1 MVEKLKQW
9 FNPYP
14 DTEGALR
21 LGFVASYIT
30 VIGALVLYT
39 NYVSGCDG
47 GTISM
52 RVWGI
57 AGLLGLLIVTERYE
71 IIRKADAESR
81 QTAVLLLVLR
91 GVLVQSIVWLDCTGL
106 AIILYPVIPF
116 AAVFAL
122 GRSAGRIIGLV
133 YWVIVAAGALLMGSV
148 QLMANFDQLT
158 IVVIFTLLTLFMLR
172 LADLMDREARRS
184 QHTRELLARLETSH
198 RQLQIYASQVAEL
211 ATAEERNRLAR
222 DIHDSVGHH
231 LTAINIQ
238 LEKAIMFRQRDPDQ
252 ADQAVRDAKESAELA
267 LHDVRQSVGALRQG
281 GDTFSLRQALAELVD
296 HMDTT
301 HLTVD
306 LRVAGD
312 ENSFARPVLT
322 TLYRVAQEGLTNVQ
336 KHASAQHVL
345 LDVDLGAD
353 EARMKLRDDGDG
365 FDSRSLAQLAASPDR
380 SFGLQGLVERV
391 ELVRGQMSIDS
402 DPQAGTELTVVI
414 PRNPARLPEL
424 AGVA

>member
-21 LGFVASYIT
+21 LGFIASYIA
-30 VIGALVLYT
+30 VIGALILYT
-39 NYVSGCDG
+39 NYVSGCESG
-47 GTISM
+47 AISS
-52 RVWGI
+52 RLWAI
-57 AGLLGLLIVTERYE
+57 AGLLGVMVLIERYE
-71 IIRKADAESR
+71 IIHEVDSKSR
-81 QTAVLLLVLR
+81 QMAIMLLVLR
-91 GVLVQSIVWLDCTGL
+91 GVLVQGVVWLDCTAL
-106 AIILYPVIPF
+106 AILLYPIIPF

-122 GRSAGRIIGLV
+122 GKDIGRIVGFV
-133 YWVIVAAGALLMGSV
+133 YWVIVAAGSWFISGAGLL
-148 QLMANFDQLT
+148 ANFDRLT
-158 IVVIFTLLTLFMLR
+158 IIVVFTLLMLFMLR
-172 LADLMDREARRS
+172 LADLIDREVRRG

-198 RQLQIYASQVAEL
+198 RQLQVYASQVAEL

-238 LEKAIMFRQRDPDQ
+238 LEKAIMFRARDPNQ
-252 ADQAVRDAKESAELA
+252 ADQAVRDAKESAEVA

-281 GDTFSLRQALAELVD
+281 GDVFSLRQALTELID

-301 HLTVD
+301 ALSVD
-306 LRVAGD
+306 LHVEGD
-312 ENSFARPVLT
+312 ESAFARPVLT

-336 KHASAQHVL
+336 KHAAAHHVL
-345 LDVDLGAD
+345 LDVDLGAE
-353 EARMKLRDDGDG
+353 EARMKLHDDGAG
-365 FDSRSLAQLAASPDR
+365 FDSRALAGLAASPEG

-391 ELVRGQMSIDS
+391 ELVRGQMIINS

-414 PRNPARLPEL
+414 PRNPAQLPQL
-424 AGVA
+424 AGAL